1 LSNLRNIKHL
11 KTVTFNISKYYAWR
25 VQFSIVFSEN
35 KLMEYVDSG
44 KSLDDLICVQE
55 DQLILE

>member
-1 LSNLRNIKHL
+1 M
-11 KTVTFNISKYYAWR
+11 
-25 VQFSIVFSEN
+25 QFSIVFSEN

-55 DQLILE
+55 DQLILEWFLLLISSTDHIMESHQVPEF